1 MINPNET
8 KSVFWLI
15 VVVVLLVGGYFV
27 YKHFFSCEADNGM
40 CPKKVATDAAAQ
52 VVEDLN
58 NKNN

>member
-15 VVVVLLVGGYFV
+15 VVVALVVGGYFV
-27 YKHFFSCEADNGM
+27 YKHFFSCKADYDKNTNNL
-40 CPKKVATDAAAQ
+40 ATNAAAE